1 VTASS
6 LAEFSNYMRE
16 MRKTDVLVGV
26 SLIIRIY
33 LLEEFLSAQ
42 TMH

>member
-1 VTASS
+1 MTASS
-6 LAEFSNYMRE
+6 LAKFSNYVTE